1 MDHLRRSRQQAGFL
15 RQVWLKSRIVN
26 HLKTLV
32 GPRILMLKNEVG
44 ILFQSR
50 IFQVM
55 LAIPAFYF
63 GFKTIG
69 YLKMKYVKSES
80 APS

>member
-1 MDHLRRSRQQAGFL
+1 
-15 RQVWLKSRIVN
+15 
-26 HLKTLV
+26 
-32 GPRILMLKNEVG
+32 MLKNEVG